1 MKAML
6 SQPME
11 GKTDEEIAK
20 NRGFAEH
27 WLDALGYE
35 VVDTLFDFDA
45 EYLSMEL
52 VENEPLYYLAK
63 SIEAMSKCD
72 AVYFCEGWEN
82 ARGCRIEHE
91 AAKAYGLDI
100 IYEE

>member
-6 SQPME
+6 SQPMA

-52 VENEPLYYLAK
+52 VKNEPLYYLEK
-63 SIEAMSKCD
+63 SIEAMINC
-72 AVYFCEGWEN
+72 
-82 ARGCRIEHE
+82 
-91 AAKAYGLDI
+91 
-100 IYEE
+100 